1 MKSGVDWQGERHS
14 GIADLLGAA
23 EDSLRSIGAVVGQ
36 VVQYALLALVLAVWS
51 VVGFVFWIPLMA
63 RATVAF
69 CATAVYANLVS
80 HGTDVPKSGLQHA
93 VFFYV
98 NGFRSIHRAI
108 VGLQS
113 TEPEV
118 TPDFELGRFVAESL
132 WTVVLWWIALITLG
146 YLGLGFTGYLDQL
159 VSPIAWTVEEVS
171 ATWAWLMLELD
182 TLLGIGGA

>member
-1 MKSGVDWQGERHS
+1 MKSSVDWQGERHS
-14 GIADLLGAA
+14 GIGVLLGAA
-23 EDSLRSIGAVVGQ
+23 EDSLQSIGTVVGQ
-36 VVQYALLALVLAVWS
+36 VVQYALLAVVLAVWS

-69 CATAVYANLVS
+69 CVTAVSANLVS

-93 VFFYV
+93 VFFYL
-98 NGFRSIHRAI
+98 NGFRSIHRAV

-132 WTVVLWWIALITLG
+132 WTVVLWWIALVTLG
-146 YLGLGFTGYLDQL
+146 YMGVGFTGYLDPL
-159 VSPIAWTVEEVS
+159 VYPFAWTVEQAS
-171 ATWAWLMLELD
+171 TTWAWLMLELD
-182 TLLGIGGA
+182 ALLGVGGV